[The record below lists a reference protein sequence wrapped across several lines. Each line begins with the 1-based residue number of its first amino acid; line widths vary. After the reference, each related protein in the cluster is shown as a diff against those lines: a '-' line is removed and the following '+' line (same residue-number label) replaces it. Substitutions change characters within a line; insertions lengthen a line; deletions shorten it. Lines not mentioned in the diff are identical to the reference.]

1 MVVDGTGIADG
12 GIAGSDAAA
21 ARRERERHPYAGERV
36 DEWLSTDPGS
46 GSLDR
51 AAARRDSVTRR
62 WDVVTPSAT
71 RIGRP
76 EGPDGD
82 VSENLRRLHDE
93 QHPAM
98 QGHSERMHELDK
110 ARITQ
115 ALCNHLD
122 LTPWE
127 RDRALGIVTE
137 IDLTAFGSQRA
148 IPKVALVVIRHVVD
162 AERRAR
168 LGLDDQDWL
177 RSQPP
182 ERFEDL
188 YDRFESIKD
197 ERRFRRLLGRFDLTT
212 TNVNRLDH
220 VLTEQLEAND
230 LDGAVF
236 GRSPYRDPNLPVVG
250 SGPPGDGERDDAD

>member
-1 MVVDGTGIADG
+1 MVADG
-12 GIAGSDAAA
+12 SGIAGVPGDE
-21 ARRERERHPYAGERV
+21 RERRADPQDRHPYAGERAE
-36 DEWLSTDPGS
+36 EWVSTDPGS

-51 AAARRDSVTRR
+51 AQARRDSVTRR

-82 VSENLRRLHDE
+82 VSESLRRLHDE

-98 QGHSERMHELDK
+98 EGHAERMHELDK

-148 IPKVALVVIRHVVD
+148 IPKVALVVIQYVVD

-168 LGLDDQDWL
+168 LGLDDQEWL
-177 RSQPP
+177 QSQPP

-197 ERRFRRLLGRFDLTT
+197 ERRFRRVLGRYDLTT
-212 TNVNRLDH
+212 TNVNRLRH
-220 VLTEQLEAND
+220 VLVEQLEERD

-250 SGPPGDGERDDAD
+250 SGPPDEDERDDED

>member
-1 MVVDGTGIADG
+1 MVGDGSGAAGDAG
-12 GIAGSDAAA
+12 YGSDAHAD
-21 ARRERERHPYAGERV
+21 RRGRDRHPDAAERT
-36 DEWLSTDPGS
+36 EEPLSTDPGS
-46 GSLDR
+46 GTLDR
-51 AAARRDSVTRR
+51 AAARRDAVTRR

-76 EGPDGD
+76 DGPDGD

-98 QGHSERMHELDK
+98 QGHGERMHELDK

-168 LGLDDQDWL
+168 LGLDDQEWL
-177 RSQPP
+177 GDQPP
-182 ERFEDL
+182 ERFEAL

-197 ERRFRRLLGRFDLTT
+197 ERRFRRLLGRYDLTT
-212 TNVNRLDH
+212 TNVNRLQH
-220 VLTEQLEAND
+220 VLEDQLAEHD

-236 GRSPYRDPNLPVVG
+236 GRSPYRDPNLPAVG
-250 SGPPGDGERDDAD
+250 TGGDASPSDD

>member
-1 MVVDGTGIADG
+1 
-12 GIAGSDAAA
+12 
-21 ARRERERHPYAGERV
+21 
-36 DEWLSTDPGS
+36 
-46 GSLDR
+46 
-51 AAARRDSVTRR
+51 
-62 WDVVTPSAT
+62 
-71 RIGRP
+71 
-76 EGPDGD
+76 

-98 QGHSERMHELDK
+98 QGHAERMHDLDK

-127 RDRALGIVTE
+127 RDRALGIMRE

-162 AERRAR
+162 GERRAR

-177 RSQPP
+177 QAQPP

-188 YDRFESIKD
+188 YDRFTSIKD
-197 ERRFRRLLGRFDLTT
+197 EKRFRRLLGQYDLTKT
-212 TNVNRLDH
+212 SVNRLTR
-220 VLTEQLEAND
+220 VLTDQLDERD
-230 LDGAVF
+230 LHGAVF
-236 GRSPYRDPNLPVVG
+236 GRSPYRDPNLPVVE
-250 SGPPGDGERDDAD
+250 SGVRSGTDEAATGRETTDE

>member
-1 MVVDGTGIADG
+1 MVVDGPGIADG
-12 GIAGSDAAA
+12 AGEESGASTGRHD
-21 ARRERERHPYAGERV
+21 RDRHPYAGGRAE
-36 DEWLSTDPGS
+36 EWLSTEPGS

-51 AAARRDSVTRR
+51 SEARRDSVTRR

-148 IPKVALVVIRHVVD
+148 IPKVALVVIQHVVD
-162 AERRAR
+162 AERRGR

-177 RSQPP
+177 RTQPP

-197 ERRFRRLLGRFDLTT
+197 EQRFRRLLGRYDLTT
-212 TNVNRLDH
+212 TNVNRLHH
-220 VLTEQLEAND
+220 VLTNQLEESD

-250 SGPPGDGERDDAD
+250 PGPTTEESTDED

>member
-1 MVVDGTGIADG
+1 MVADG
-12 GIAGSDAAA
+12 SGLADAAGDGSGA
-21 ARRERERHPYAGERV
+21 PGERGERARERHPYAGDRAE
-36 DEWLSTDPGS
+36 EWLSTDPGS
-46 GSLDR
+46 GTLDR
-51 AAARRDSVTRR
+51 AEARRDTVTRR

-76 EGPDGD
+76 DGPDGD

-98 QGHSERMHELDK
+98 QGHGERMHELDK

-115 ALCNHLD
+115 ALCNHLG
-122 LTPWE
+122 LTRWE

-148 IPKVALVVIRHVVD
+148 IPKVALVVIQHVVD
-162 AERRAR
+162 RERRLR
-168 LGLDDQDWL
+168 LGLDDQEWL
-177 RSQPP
+177 GEQSP

-197 ERRFRRLLGRFDLTT
+197 EKRFRRLLGRYDLTK
-212 TNVNRLDH
+212 TNVNRLRH
-220 VLTEQLEAND
+220 VLTEQLEERD

-250 SGPPGDGERDDAD
+250 TGGPASADD